1 MKNTAPNT
9 EIDFSRLQA
18 IQGQIMTQVNIK
30 TAGLLCNMI
39 IFVLAVFTLG
49 IAIVCKIGTFAAA
62 IQVTNEIMRLADEA
76 ALIAVENPD
85 LRVQT
90 LNNSIQSRRPS
101 CFFLYK

>member
-1 MKNTAPNT
+1 MPNT
-9 EIDFSRLQA
+9 ETDLSKLQA

-39 IFVLAVFTLG
+39 ILVLAVFTLG
-49 IAIVCKIGTFAAA
+49 IALVCAIGTFVAA
-62 IQVTNEIMRLADEA
+62 IQATNKIMQLADEA
-76 ALIAVENPD
+76 ALIAVANPD

-101 CFFLYK
+101 CF